1 MAVTFVDAI
10 IVQHGNDVKLV
21 DGVFGEAGVV
31 PTPSAG
37 GLPDGDYWAVP
48 VNNGSVS
55 GLTYNPTIPGSTDAP
70 DIQAFHVFRLL
81 NRFSSDVWYV
91 IGTTQEYTDAAHD
104 AECCTESSPPNLLPT
119 GQITVAPCQQICA
132 DGDGVFTAILGLP
145 TLAEGEAWFPFG
157 FLNGVA
163 LTAASGAG
171 YASAGALE
179 TFLNANW
186 LTGNLAA
193 TWDVSADN
201 KTLTNTLAAGDDN
214 DPDVLC
220 AAVIVV

>member
-1 MAVTFVDAI
+1 MAVTFI
-10 IVQHGNDVKLV
+10 ESLIVQHGNDVKLV

-55 GLTYNPTIPGSTDAP
+55 GVTYNPTTPGSTDKP
-70 DIQAFHVFRLL
+70 DVQAFHVMRLL
-81 NRFSSDVWYV
+81 NRFGSDVWHL
-91 IGTTQEYTDAAHD
+91 IGTTEEYIAAAKD
-104 AECCTESSPPNLLPT
+104 AECCTESSPPNIMPVD
-119 GQITVAPCQQICA
+119 QITVAPCQQICS
-132 DGDGVFTAILGLP
+132 DSEGVFTAVLGLP
-145 TLAEGEAWFPFG
+145 TISGAERYFPIG
-157 FLNGVA
+157 FFNGVA
-163 LTAASGAG
+163 LAAANPAG
-171 YASAGALE
+171 YANTTDLL

-186 LTGNLAA
+186 LDGNLAA
-193 TWDVSADN
+193 TWAVSAAPY
-201 KTLTNTLAAGDDN
+201 TLTNTLSAGDDS